1 MNNHSITTLI
11 VAALIVENFVLLS
24 LYFNKNSGKT
34 IRQWYS
40 QFTIGAYIMDV
51 MSAIIGAFLATLLTS
66 NYYMQFVLVVIIG
79 LIHDI
84 SFGLFLNSINTK
96 NSKILDFFKNYAKEY
111 GKKILFVDAL
121 ILVSTLAI
129 SNNLLKKFSYN
140 IIVFFGFLFS
150 YFSLLL
156 VYSF

>member
-96 NSKILDFFKNYAKEY
+96 NSKILDFFKNYANEY